1 MNVYVALN
9 ELIEYIENHLTDE
22 ISYSKLA
29 TFLGTNE
36 YTMQSLFTLLCNISI
51 ADYIRMRR
59 LSEAG
64 FDIYK
69 SNAKIIDIALKYQYE
84 NPTSF
89 SRAFEKFHGIKPSQ
103 VKSHPEKLKVY
114 TKIVFNEQISISTE
128 KIEYSIVE
136 LDELTLY
143 GKYINTT
150 FETISKD
157 APNFWQKMFRE
168 YPQYYDILDYGMTVY
183 LDNELE
189 NNDRFSTKHYEYWIS
204 SKIPLPDFKKY
215 TLPKS
220 KWLKLSVSSYL
231 PKDIHEL
238 VLKFYLS
245 FLPSCKYN
253 IKSLPELEY
262 YHDGMADFL
271 VAIED

>member
-1 MNVYVALN
+1 MNVYTALN
-9 ELIEYIENHLTDE
+9 EIIEYIENHLTDA
-22 ISYSKLA
+22 ISYNKLS

-36 YTMQSLFTLLCNISI
+36 YTMQSLFSLLCNISI

-69 SNAKIIDIALKYQYE
+69 SNSKIIDIAIKYQYE

-103 VKSHPEKLKVY
+103 VKSHPEKLKLY
-114 TKIVFNEQISISTE
+114 TKIVFNEQISTNTE

-136 LDELTLY
+136 LDELRLY
-143 GKYINTT
+143 GKYIKTT
-150 FETISKD
+150 HETISED
-157 APNFWQKMFRE
+157 APKFCQKMIKDFSK
-168 YPQYYDILDYGMTVY
+168 QYGFFDYCMTVY
-183 LDNELE
+183 LDSETTEQN
-189 NNDRFSTKHYEYWIS
+189 RFTTKNYEYWTLY
-204 SKIPLPDFKKY
+204 KNNFPDLNKVVI
-215 TLPKS
+215 PKS
-220 KWLKLSVSSYL
+220 KWLKFSVSSYL
-231 PKDIHEL
+231 PQDIHEL
-238 VLKFYLS
+238 VLKFYSS

-253 IKSLPELEY
+253 IKPLPELEY
-262 YHDGMADFL
+262 YHDGICDFL